1 MLGKHFL
8 SSFKI
13 FYARIVAP
21 FKNSVDLFLQSS
33 RIFLSVSA
41 DFFHG
46 ILETGLSPS
55 WFVKASAIWGECPH
69 YRGEGSGVLN

>member
-1 MLGKHFL
+1 MLGKHF
-8 SSFKI
+8 SSYFKI

-21 FKNSVDLFLQSS
+21 FKNSVDLFSQSS

-41 DFFHG
+41 DFFCG

-55 WFVKASAIWGECPH
+55 WFVKASAIWEECLND
-69 YRGEGSGVLN
+69 RGEGSRVLN